1 MKVLKAHR
9 KCFVPRKFS
18 PKLAL
23 LTVFWNRPVDM
34 PISEM
39 EISTA
44 GATSP
49 DPVPSTKVSLMT
61 GDGQECKCRLWC
73 ELL

>member
-18 PKLAL
+18 AKLAL
-23 LTVFWNRPVDM
+23 LTVCWNRPVDM

-39 EISTA
+39 ETSTA
-44 GATSP
+44 GATSA

-61 GDGQECKCRLWC
+61 GDGQECKRRLWC